1 MHKLQ
6 PNLDPTLYKI
16 DGADTHSDVRSYKQ
30 EVSTEQLLKEFNAF
44 ERIDLKNSVHKQEL
58 QQIIKVLSL
67 MPFLSLPMTVL
78 CYLMH

>member
-1 MHKLQ
+1 MPKLQ

-44 ERIDLKNSVHKQEL
+44 ERIDLK
-58 QQIIKVLSL
+58 KVYTSKSCNKCSH
-67 MPFLSLPMTVL
+67 PG
-78 CYLMH
+78 